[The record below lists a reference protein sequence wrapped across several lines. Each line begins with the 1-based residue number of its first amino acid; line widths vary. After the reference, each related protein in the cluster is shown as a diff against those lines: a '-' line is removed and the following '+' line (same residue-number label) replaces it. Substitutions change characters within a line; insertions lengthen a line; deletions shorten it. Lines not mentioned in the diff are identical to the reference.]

1 MANSIIEYF
10 DATVKKFPNKI
21 SFIDSNKRLTFKELQ
36 NEALCVAS
44 WLISNK
50 IHNKPV
56 LIFLDKQVSLVSCF
70 LGVAYS
76 GNFYTPID
84 TNMPNDRVM
93 SILNSLEPSVVIT
106 DYKHRNKVGCFTS
119 TKVIFIDEILN
130 SNDVDIG
137 MVHKVS
143 KIIIDTDPLYVLFTS
158 GSTGVPKGVII
169 SHRAAID
176 WIDWISKKYK
186 FDENTV
192 IGNQAQLYFDLS
204 IQDVYS
210 PIRNG
215 STTVLI
221 PNRLYSFPTRVWK
234 ILDEENVNTI
244 IWIPSIISM
253 FANLKVLEHVKQLKI
268 KNVLFCGEV
277 MPTKQLNY
285 WIKLYPKTLFTNLYG
300 PTECTEACTYY
311 DVNRSFSDDESL
323 PIGKACENSEA
334 LVVDDDNHLIT
345 APNVIGELL
354 IRGCCLSNG
363 YYGDLEKTHASFIQ
377 NPLNSAYPELVYK
390 TGDLVY
396 YNENHELMYVCRK
409 DYQIKIHGYR
419 VELGEIEAAVSA
431 ISEVDY
437 NCCLFDNEELILIY
451 TGEIGEKQ
459 VKEYLQTKLQEYMI
473 PSKFIKID
481 NMIFNMNGKIDR
493 KALKAKYLSN

>member
-1 MANSIIEYF
+1 MANSIVEYF

-21 SFIDSNKRLTFKELQ
+21 SFIDSKKRITFKELQ
-36 NEALCVAS
+36 REALCVAS

-50 IHNKPV
+50 IKNKPV

-93 SILNSLEPSVVIT
+93 SILNSLEPSVILS
-106 DYKHRNKVGCFTS
+106 DYKNRNKVGAFTS
-119 TKVIFIDEILN
+119 TKVIYIDEILN
-130 SNDVDIG
+130 SNDIDID

-143 KIIIDTDPLYVLFTS
+143 KKIIDTDPLYVLFTS
-158 GSTGVPKGVII
+158 GSTGIPKGVII

-176 WIDWISKKYK
+176 WIDWISMKYK

-221 PNRLYSFPTRVWK
+221 PNRLYSFPTRIWK

-334 LVVDDDNHLIT
+334 LVVDDENHLIT

-363 YYGDLEKTHASFIQ
+363 YYGDLDKTHASFIQ
-377 NPLNSAYPELVYK
+377 NPLNTSYPELVYK

-473 PSKFIKID
+473 PTKFIKID
-481 NMIFNMNGKIDR
+481 KMIFNMNGKIDR

>member
-36 NEALCVAS
+36 DEALCVAS
-44 WLISNK
+44 WLISNR
-50 IHNKPV
+50 IQNKPV
-56 LIFLDKQVSLVSCF
+56 LIFLDKQVSMVSCF

-76 GNFYTPID
+76 SNFYTPID
-84 TNMPNDRVM
+84 TDMPIDRVI
-93 SILNSLEPSVVIT
+93 SIINSLKPSVIFT
-106 DYKHRNKVGCFTS
+106 DYKNRNKVRNIAS
-119 TKVIFIDEILN
+119 PNVICIEDILK
-130 SNDVDIG
+130 SNILDRNIVHDVSSNIL
-137 MVHKVS
+137 
-143 KIIIDTDPLYVLFTS
+143 DTDPLYIFYTS

-169 SHRAAID
+169 SHRAVID
-176 WIDWISKKYK
+176 WIDWISMKYK
-186 FDENTV
+186 FDENS
-192 IGNQAQLYFDLS
+192 IFGNQVQLYFDVSL
-204 IQDVYS
+204 QDVYS

-221 PNRLYSFPTRVWK
+221 PNRLFSFPTRVWK

-244 IWIPSIISM
+244 VWVPSIISM
-253 FANLKVLEHVKQLKI
+253 FANLKVLEHVENLKL
-268 KNVLFCGEV
+268 KNVMFCGEV

-285 WIKLYPKTLFTNLYG
+285 WINYYPKTQFTNLYG

-311 DVNRSFSDDESL
+311 DVNRSFSNDESL

-334 LVVDDDNHLIT
+334 LVLDDENHLIT

-451 TGEIGEKQ
+451 TGEIGENQ